1 MIAPGD
7 FPILEVAP
15 GRRWWLLYGEL
26 VFEGVGEPL
35 PVPPGYIC
43 VDSGCG
49 PALITKELYEQARG
63 AQGEGWAYQ

>member
-1 MIAPGD
+1 
-7 FPILEVAP
+7 
-15 GRRWWLLYGEL
+15 